1 MKKHIKNA
9 AGALLLFAAILTA
22 CVAFQDAQ
30 EATFAVALGH
40 WPLLVLTAV
49 LAFSGVF
56 LVDTR
61 PTPKLNPIDTMF
73 ASLFRPARGVNLDRM
88 GTTYGVSRRTRKT
101 FTLPFAQVRIME
113 SDDRFRQR
121 VHRAANTASVRR
133 KPGNTWE
140 PNTKSTER
148 GNRP

>member
-30 EATFAVALGH
+30 EAPFAAALGH
-40 WPLLVLTAV
+40 WPLLVLASV
-49 LAFSGVF
+49 LTFSGVF

-61 PTPKLNPIDTMF
+61 PEPNPIGAML
-73 ASLFRPARGVNLDRM
+73 ASMFRPARGASLDRQ
-88 GTTYGVSRRTRKT
+88 GARCGVTRRTRKT

-113 SDDRFRQR
+113 SDGDFRRR
-121 VHRAANTASVRR
+121 VYRAVNTTYTHW
-133 KPGNTWE
+133 KPGNAWE
-140 PNTKSTER
+140 PNTKSADR